1 MDRSAEFKAAVNSLL
16 SRGHI
21 QTSRQHHYSNANS
34 PARKGKEA
42 AAYAEFS
49 KLASSIG
56 RDISDTSTKVEK
68 LTNLVKRKALFDDRP
83 VEITELTHAI
93 KQDLS
98 RLNAQTLALQQH
110 VRATAAKA
118 NRFTRQMDEHSANL
132 VIILQSRL
140 ANASMGFKEA
150 LEIRTENMQASKK
163 RQDQLLQSGQP
174 ISPQTHHQQQQQQQ
188 QGLHLPQTGILSSLR
203 NTTRSPI
210 GLVPTSASPPQYPNQ
225 LNSYGNNNNIPQN
238 GRTSPFMQP
247 PPSRSPVSSLPHPH
261 QQQYSNGSTE
271 VDPYSNSSV
280 HRRKGKAD
288 GYGQQQYEDDSESAG
303 PASMLFQQQQHAPH
317 IEQYVQTR
325 SSAIEAVEST
335 LQELGGIFQQL
346 TQMVAEQRDTIQRI
360 EANADDIELNINEAQ
375 NQLLRY
381 YRNIS
386 SDRWLMIK
394 IFLTIIFVFL
404 VVSLVS

>member
-1 MDRSAEFKAAVNSLL
+1 MDRTAEFKAAVNSLL
-16 SRGHI
+16 NRGQI
-21 QTSRQHHYSNANS
+21 QSSRQHHYTNANS

-56 RDISDTSTKVEK
+56 QDIGETSTKLEK
-68 LTNLVKRKALFDDRP
+68 LTKCKFTWSKERLSLTTGLSRSQYVS
-83 VEITELTHAI
+83 ITSMPTLSDLLAI
-93 KQDLS
+93 ADLS
-98 RLNAQTLALQQH
+98 RLNAQTMALQQH
-110 VRATAAKA
+110 VRSTAAKA
-118 NRFTRQMDEHSANL
+118 NRFTRQMDEHSTSL

-140 ANASMGFKEA
+140 ANISMGFKEA
-150 LEIRTENMQASKK
+150 LEIRTE
-163 RQDQLLQSGQP
+163 
-174 ISPQTHHQQQQQQQ
+174 QQQ
-188 QGLHLPQTGILSSLR
+188 QGQSLQLPQTGILSSLR

-210 GLVPTSASPPQYPNQ
+210 GLVPTSASPPQPPNQ
-225 LNSYGNNNNIPQN
+225 YNNYGNNNIPQN
-238 GRTSPFMQP
+238 GRMSPFMQP
-247 PPSRSPVSSLPHPH
+247 PPSRSPSSLSQHQH
-261 QQQYSNGSTE
+261 QQQYLNGSTE
-271 VDPYSNSSV
+271 VEPYSSSSV
-280 HRRKGKAD
+280 HRRKGRVD
-288 GYGQQQYEDDSESAG
+288 DYHGQQQYEDDSESAG

-317 IEQYVQTR
+317 VEQHIQNR

-346 TQMVAEQRDTIQRI
+346 AQMVAEQRDTIQRI